1 MSDAVIVICALAL
14 LLVLAVL
21 FRRRWLVVVL
31 GGLVLGPLAYF
42 CTGIWL
48 ARSRGIG
55 HFHSVPF
62 GGMSVGDMEIVSSV
76 AVWIVG
82 TGVVI
87 GIAVSVVPWFRGRR
101 RRSHRE

>member
-1 MSDAVIVICALAL
+1 MSNTVLVIGALGI

-21 FRRRWLVVVL
+21 CRRRWLVVVL

-42 CTGIWL
+42 GTGIWL
-48 ARSRGIG
+48 ARERGIG

-82 TGVVI
+82 TGLVI

-101 RRSHRE
+101 RGSHRE